1 MTTQEIQNAG
11 RYLFRAT
18 EEVINFNSEDP
29 WGCIEE
35 PLKELMMSK
44 ESLPAMERL
53 NQMCDGLIWSMN
65 FEADRAK
72 NGDPCYAMV
81 ADKEGK
87 MHLAMMAVTS
97 TFALRM
103 FALGV
108 QAQKTASE
116 VAKLEALLGSD

>member
-1 MTTQEIQNAG
+1 MTTQEIEEVG
-11 RYLFRAT
+11 KYLFRAT
-18 EEVINFNSEDP
+18 EEVIDFDSEDP
-29 WGCIEE
+29 WGRIEE

-53 NQMCDGLIWSMN
+53 SQMCDGLIWSMN
-65 FEADRAK
+65 LEADKAK

-103 FALGV
+103 FALGA

-116 VAKLEALLGSD
+116 VSKLEALLGGD